1 MLSCYLF
8 FLAVVFFG
16 VICMALGFA
25 ASRLGGT
32 VIRMGITFS
41 SAIGGPTMTM
51 FLLGIFVPFINWQV
65 GIFNT
70 SQDFDY
76 FWPV

>member
-1 MLSCYLF
+1 
-8 FLAVVFFG
+8 
-16 VICMALGFA
+16 MALGFA

-65 GIFNT
+65 GTFFSMIFNT

-76 FWPV
+76 F